1 MIEDSSKLYKGQIL
15 KVDLNQID
23 DRLPKDL
30 INLIK
35 KDPLGKLVG
44 YKMVDGNQFGLVLKL
59 NVGTTQWFFER
70 ELTIVNER
78 QE

>member
-35 KDPLGKLVG
+35 KDPLGILVG